1 MSGADRDAY
10 LCAEL
15 DRRVTAAA
23 RALADQ
29 ALLLTTPDAP
39 TPGPRTALAAAAR
52 PLLDDLVHAA
62 AQADIHLGPGLGAVA
77 DALGVSAATAVRRHS
92 GAPADLPLIAALS
105 GDALDARP

>member
-1 MSGADRDAY
+1 MSGTDRDAH
-10 LCAEL
+10 LRAEL

-29 ALLLTTPDAP
+29 ALLLASTDA
-39 TPGPRTALAAAAR
+39 PGPRTALAAAAR

-77 DALGVSAATAVRRHS
+77 DALGVSAATVVRRHG

-105 GDALDARP
+105 GDAPDLRP